1 MNIYLRIVKLGSRL
15 PLFRSPEQER
25 LLTELF
31 VFSEGP
37 LTLSE
42 LARRA
47 GTSVAGAHKEVER
60 LEASGLVT
68 SKSSGRSRLVEPNRV
83 SPVYQ
88 ELHGLLTKS
97 MGPEPLLRAALSEID
112 GIETAFIFGS
122 WADPNQRAPQDID
135 LMVIGDPDI
144 GEVYDSVSEV
154 EGEVGR
160 PINVVIR
167 SREEWANAEGAFERA
182 VQRRPK
188 IELT

>member
-1 MNIYLRIVKLGSRL
+1 MLA
-15 PLFRSPEQER
+15 
-25 LLTELF
+25 ELF

-42 LARRA
+42 LARQA

-68 SKSSGRSRLVEPNRV
+68 SKSSGRSRLVETNRD
-83 SPVYQ
+83 SPVYH

-112 GIETAFIFGS
+112 GIQAAFIFGS
-122 WADPNQRAPQDID
+122 WADPDQRAPQDID

-144 GEVYDSVSEV
+144 GLVYDSISLV
-154 EGEVGR
+154 EAEVGR
-160 PINVVIR
+160 AINVVIR
-167 SREEWANAEGAFERA
+167 SREEWANADGAFERT
-182 VQRRPK
+182 VRSRPR
-188 IELT
+188 IELI

>member
-25 LLTELF
+25 LLAELF

-122 WADPNQRAPQDID
+122 WADPHQTAPQDID

-144 GEVYDSVSEV
+144 GQVYDSVSEV

>member
-25 LLTELF
+25 LLAELF
-31 VFSEGP
+31 IFSEGP

-88 ELHGLLTKS
+88 DLHGLLTKS
-97 MGPEPLLRAALSEID
+97 MGPEPLLRAALSEIN

-122 WADPNQRAPQDID
+122 WADPHQRAPQDID

-154 EGEVGR
+154 EDEVGR

>member
-1 MNIYLRIVKLGSRL
+1 
-15 PLFRSPEQER
+15 
-25 LLTELF
+25 
-31 VFSEGP
+31 
-37 LTLSE
+37 
-42 LARRA
+42 
-47 GTSVAGAHKEVER
+47 
-60 LEASGLVT
+60 
-68 SKSSGRSRLVEPNRV
+68 
-83 SPVYQ
+83 
-88 ELHGLLTKS
+88 

-122 WADPNQRAPQDID
+122 WADPHQTAPQDID

-144 GEVYDSVSEV
+144 GQVYDSVSEV

>member
-1 MNIYLRIVKLGSRL
+1 VKLGSRL

-25 LLTELF
+25 LLAELF

-83 SPVYQ
+83 SPFYQ

-154 EGEVGR
+154 EDEVGR

-182 VQRRPK
+182 VQRQPK